1 MKKILRTMIY
11 LCLIS
16 TFLTGCATTKVER
29 VDVSE
34 RVDISGK
41 WNDYDSFL
49 TSKEMVDDCV
59 GSPWWKLF
67 YKKNSR
73 NPIIIVGHV
82 LNKTHEHIKSD
93 VFVKYLERSLLNTG
107 EVDIVASAEERMQ
120 VRRERSEQQEG
131 FTDPETIKQMGKEQ
145 GADFMLIGSVHTIK
159 DEAKGKYVILYQVNL
174 ELVDLETNKK
184 VWIGT
189 KQIKKIVKN
198 ARYSL

>member
-1 MKKILRTMIY
+1 MIY

-49 TSKEMVDDCV
+49 TSKEMIDDCV

-67 YKKNSR
+67 YKKNLR

>member
-49 TSKEMVDDCV
+49 TSKEMIDDCV

-67 YKKNSR
+67 YKKNLR